1 MGRPTATE
9 TGTMTSAFGDDL
21 DSAMGVAV
29 HTTRELGSAY
39 TTLETKFNLVRAI
52 PDPLRGAHRPPR
64 RARRDLRGV
73 PAPRIGRRAAGAR
86 HLDLHGDVG
95 GLIRP
100 APGYG

>member
-52 PDPLRGAHRPPR
+52 TADTGRILREGLIVHRGGGV
-64 RARRDLRGV
+64 ATLRGV
-73 PAPRIGRRAAGAR
+73 PAPGSGGALLAHGTSTCMVMSAG
-86 HLDLHGDVG
+86 
-95 GLIRP
+95 
-100 APGYG
+100 